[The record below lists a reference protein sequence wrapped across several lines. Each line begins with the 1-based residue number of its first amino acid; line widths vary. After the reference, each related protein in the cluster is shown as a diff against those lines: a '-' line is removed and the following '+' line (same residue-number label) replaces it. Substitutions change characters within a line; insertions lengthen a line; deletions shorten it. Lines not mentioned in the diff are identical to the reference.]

1 MLGIAPSPDP
11 SPKITIV
18 DICPPY
24 LPNTNQGVVS
34 MITVF
39 GGWAGV
45 VGQMSDHRLCLG
57 IRVCRDKISCPP
69 QQFNGGCVEG
79 Y

>member
-1 MLGIAPSPDP
+1 MLGIAPSPDT

-34 MITVF
+34 VITVF
-39 GGWAGV
+39 GQVLWDKCQTTGDVSAYV
-45 VGQMSDHRLCLG
+45 YAE
-57 IRVCRDKISCPP
+57 IR
-69 QQFNGGCVEG
+69 
-79 Y
+79 